1 MCSKFLIEPL
11 VLPSKI
17 NVDSGK
23 NYFFKDINRVEKA
36 FILWSKEFSMDC
48 NKIAKGTEYKWY
60 NRNVDQITAVAD
72 RTRNRLGC

>member
-1 MCSKFLIEPL
+1 MRGKFLIDPL
-11 VLPSKI
+11 VQPSKI
-17 NVDSGK
+17 NKDSGK

-48 NKIAKGTEYKWY
+48 NKIAKGTEYKWH
-60 NRNVDQITAVAD
+60 NRNVNAINRVAD

>member
-1 MCSKFLIEPL
+1 MCGKFLIEPL
-11 VLPSKI
+11 VQPSNI
-17 NVDSGK
+17 YVDSGK

-48 NKIAKGTEYKWY
+48 NKIAKGTEHRWH
-60 NRNVDQITAVAD
+60 NRNVGKINGVAD